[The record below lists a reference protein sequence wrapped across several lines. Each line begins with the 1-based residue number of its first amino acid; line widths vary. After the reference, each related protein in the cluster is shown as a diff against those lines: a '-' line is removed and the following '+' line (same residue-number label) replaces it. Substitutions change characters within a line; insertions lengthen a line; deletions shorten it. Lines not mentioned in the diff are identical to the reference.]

1 MIKKKNENYEL
12 AKSVALICYIFNSVL
27 GISIRHSLTY
37 FNFDN
42 ENFESCYLYVHKLL
56 KTPTNEVKSNLSMI
70 LEKLPSIYELILND
84 NFFKLLNKYRE
95 VETEINMC
103 MVVYFKE
110 KYPLKNTFISKDG
123 DDAFQLQLNKSYN
136 AKRNQEL
143 GQFFRKKEIAEIFEY
158 KYLSNVNEHS
168 KNELKKCL
176 YRIDDFVI
184 NIFNDVILPEI
195 KKIINTSLLDENLKK
210 NQILMMQRL
219 EEDLKPLK
227 KSKVIKI

>member
-1 MIKKKNENYEL
+1 M
-12 AKSVALICYIFNSVL
+12 
-27 GISIRHSLTY
+27 T
-37 FNFDN
+37 
-42 ENFESCYLYVHKLL
+42 
-56 KTPTNEVKSNLSMI
+56 
-70 LEKLPSIYELILND
+70 
-84 NFFKLLNKYRE
+84 
-95 VETEINMC
+95 
-103 MVVYFKE
+103 
-110 KYPLKNTFISKDG
+110 
-123 DDAFQLQLNKSYN
+123 
-136 AKRNQEL
+136 
-143 GQFFRKKEIAEIFEY
+143 
-158 KYLSNVNEHS
+158 